1 MKLKQKYHPL
11 AIWLGA
17 LVIIAGT
24 LLFFESDQLWKLQEK
39 NLFLWSAL
47 FLKEQLIVPGG
58 LLTWVGTW
66 FMQFLY
72 FPWLG
77 VLLLCLWWLLL
88 MTLIKRTFQI
98 PDRWSILLLI
108 PVAILLLTNMGLGY
122 WIYILKLRG
131 HFFVTTLGTT
141 AVVALLWAFRCLPNK
156 YRLRPIFIFI
166 TATNCTFMRINIKG
180 TSSITTI

>member
-17 LVIIAGT
+17 LVIIAGA

-72 FPWLG
+72 
-77 VLLLCLWWLLL
+77 L
-88 MTLIKRTFQI
+88 MI
-98 PDRWSILLLI
+98 
-108 PVAILLLTNMGLGY
+108 
-122 WIYILKLRG
+122 
-131 HFFVTTLGTT
+131 
-141 AVVALLWAFRCLPNK
+141 
-156 YRLRPIFIFI
+156 
-166 TATNCTFMRINIKG
+166 RIIQ
-180 TSSITTI
+180 